1 MPISNLTNIR
11 CLLPLVLCVTL
22 TGCKDDVIRT
32 YRVAKDPAPQST
44 MPAAADAAPSALPE
58 WKVPETWASQP
69 PSAMRLASFRAGEV
83 DMSVSKMPGTA
94 GGTLANVN
102 RWRGQIGLAP
112 LTEGDLAT
120 AQKAVE
126 VGGENSLL
134 FEMAG
139 EKPPEGK
146 SQPQRMLVA
155 IVPRAGESWFFKMTG
170 DTAAVANE
178 SANFAAFLKS
188 IRFK

>member
-11 CLLPLVLCVTL
+11 CLLPLVLFVAL
-22 TGCKDDVIRT
+22 TGCKEETIRT
-32 YRVAKDPAPQST
+32 YRVAKDPTLQPAI
-44 MPAAADAAPSALPE
+44 PAAADAVPSAFPE

-69 PSAMRLASFRAGEV
+69 PSAMRLASFRAGEADV
-83 DMSVSKMPGTA
+83 SVSKMPGTA

-112 LTEGDLAT
+112 LTESELAT
-120 AQKAVE
+120 EQKAIE

-139 EKPPEGK
+139 GKAPEGK
-146 SQPQRMLVA
+146 SQPQRTLAA
-155 IVPRAGESWFFKMTG
+155 IVPHSGETWFFKMSG
-170 DTAAVANE
+170 DSAAVANE
-178 SANFAAFLKS
+178 SVNFAAFLKS